1 MKKVGENIN
10 FFQSQGLS
18 YLSLTGRL
26 SKADQIIKIQEFIR
40 PKFVKAIIA
49 TCNIQGKKVPKELLE
64 NDSPSGIIWGY
75 YDHKRGLV
83 ARTYYPKLGLSMNMV
98 VEKAAGRSRYRIKTS
113 ADEKTLTKGDIVLVE
128 DLIAG
133 TESEEPNE

>member
-49 TCNIQGKKVPKELLE
+49 TCNIQGKKVPKELLGPVPE
-64 NDSPSGIIWGY
+64 SAIRFDKSVNGIYFGAEFTDIRL
-75 YDHKRGLV
+75 DMCLV
-83 ARTYYPKLGLSMNMV
+83 AS
-98 VEKAAGRSRYRIKTS
+98 KAAGKSRYWFQTTASQR
-113 ADEKTLTKGDIVLVE
+113 TLEDGNIVLVE

-133 TESEEPNE
+133 AESEESSE